1 MGGRPEGISNE
12 SSTVETSTHARI
24 RPNTDMEK
32 EELKCRAAAADYH
45 LRFCGHCNTTTDIK
59 EANFFGSEGQYIVA
73 GSDDGNF
80 FCWDRNTTNIVKV
93 LRGDEQIVNCLQSH
107 PSIGLLATS
116 GIDPVVKLWSPLP
129 EDGRENDRA
138 VTDLDNAMN
147 ENQRIMHTDPLEAL
161 LMGIGYRHRSG
172 RRETNDAGNEEDSA
186 DETNPGS
193 VQCRTS

>member
-1 MGGRPEGISNE
+1 M
-12 SSTVETSTHARI
+12 
-24 RPNTDMEK
+24 D
-32 EELKCRAAAADYH
+32 
-45 LRFCGHCNTTTDIK
+45 CGK
-59 EANFFGSEGQYIVA
+59 
-73 GSDDGNF
+73 
-80 FCWDRNTTNIVKV
+80 
-93 LRGDEQIVNCLQSH
+93 IVNCLQSH

-129 EDGRENDRA
+129 EDGRVNDRV

-172 RRETNDAGNEEDSA
+172 RRETDDAGNEGDSA

>member
-1 MGGRPEGISNE
+1 MSIAGAGHFRVVLRQPGEEQAPGHSAAE
-12 SSTVETSTHARI
+12 DSAQTAPACSTTLDLS
-24 RPNTDMEK
+24 
-32 EELKCRAAAADYH
+32 
-45 LRFCGHCNTTTDIK
+45 
-59 EANFFGSEGQYIVA
+59 A

-129 EDGRENDRA
+129 EDGRVNDRV

-172 RRETNDAGNEEDSA
+172 RRETDDAGNELDSA